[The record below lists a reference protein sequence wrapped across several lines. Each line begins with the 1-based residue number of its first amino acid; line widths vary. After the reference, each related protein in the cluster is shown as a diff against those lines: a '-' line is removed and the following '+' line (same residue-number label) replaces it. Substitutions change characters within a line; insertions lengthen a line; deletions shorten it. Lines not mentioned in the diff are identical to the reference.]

1 MTRLDRARVVALLA
15 VCAAAGPA
23 HAHNLGGNYGPL
35 LHPLLVL
42 EHGLALLALGLLAG
56 QQGEAPARWVIG
68 ALLAGLLCGAAL
80 PALNLLPPWL
90 DVVNA
95 GSLLVLGALVAL
107 AARLPRP
114 LVVTLAT
121 FFGLTHGAANAM
133 DQIGTVPAPLVV
145 AGTAIAGLLVTL
157 PASGIVAILADGW
170 PRVVVRV
177 LGSWIAAIGLMMLG
191 LMLKSPLTGA

>member
-1 MTRLDRARVVALLA
+1 MSRPGRARVVALLA
-15 VCAAAGPA
+15 VCAAAAPA

-56 QQGEAPARWVIG
+56 QQGVAPARWVIG

-80 PALNLLPPWL
+80 PALGVAPSWL
-90 DVVNA
+90 DVVNI
-95 GSLLVLGALVAL
+95 GSLVVLGGLVAL

-114 LVVTLAT
+114 LVVTLAI
-121 FFGLTHGAANAM
+121 FFGLTHGAANAV
-133 DQIGTVPAPLVV
+133 DQTGTVPALLVV

-157 PASGIVAILADGW
+157 PASGIVATLAEGW
-170 PRVVVRV
+170 PRIVVRV
-177 LGSWIAAIGLMMLG
+177 LGSWIAAIGLIMLG
-191 LMLKSPLTGA
+191 LMLQPLMVGL